1 MQSLGCINGVVPWR
15 QARKFFYWRLRRRLA
30 EGSLVRRL
38 IKAAP
43 QMLFAH
49 ATTLLRSWFLQ
60 ILASVGEGG
69 PALSGPGPAAALWAD
84 DMRVLRWLVDHRDV
98 IEANVAALRRE
109 SIAEQVLAL
118 GSEDPGAAVT
128 GVLALIARLPTDRRE
143 AAIASLRRGIIFG
156 ASSL

>member
-1 MQSLGCINGVVPWR
+1 
-15 QARKFFYWRLRRRLA
+15 
-30 EGSLVRRL
+30 
-38 IKAAP
+38 
-43 QMLFAH
+43 
-49 ATTLLRSWFLQ
+49 
-60 ILASVGEGG
+60 
-69 PALSGPGPAAALWAD
+69 
-84 DMRVLRWLVDHRDV
+84 MRVLRWLVDHRDV

-109 SIAEQVLAL
+109 SIAEQVLTL